1 MLKIGVISDSHHRS
15 DIAKS
20 AIDYLKEKSVDL
32 LLHAGDIV
40 EISTLKDMRDSGIPY
55 KAVLGNNDSFLKS
68 CESEFE
74 IYPEPYDFEFKNL
87 KIRLM
92 HHPFYF
98 ENSANLTIYGHT
110 HFFAGVL
117 NGANLTLNSG
127 EICARKKPKHEFAY
141 IEFENSKFRVF
152 KVEKDFGEKFWN
164 QREIIL

>member
-20 AIDYLKEKSVDL
+20 AIDYLKEKGVDL

-40 EISTLKDMRDSGIPY
+40 EITTLRDMRDSGICY
-55 KAVLGNNDSFLKS
+55 KSVFGNNDTLLFG

-141 IEFENSKFRVF
+141 IEFDEAKFRVF